1 MAKETDA
8 YKSLLD
14 RLELYT
20 EWPTVY
26 RFKFIFKTDEPQ
38 IGVTIESWFDKV
50 ENKRYIQSSA
60 KNYQSLTIDV
70 KIEKAEDVIEIYKKG
85 SDIKGLVML

>member
-1 MAKETDA
+1 MPEEHDA

-20 EWPTVY
+20 EWPALY
-26 RFKFIFKTDEPQ
+26 RFKFIFKTGDLQ
-38 IGVTIESWFDKV
+38 TAVIIERWFDKDV
-50 ENKRYIQSSA
+50 EKRYIQSSK

-70 KIEKAEDVIEIYKKG
+70 TMEKAEDVIEIYKKG
-85 SDIKGLVML
+85 AEIDGLVML

>member
-1 MAKETDA
+1 MANKKNA

-26 RFKFIFKTDEPQ
+26 RFKFIFKTEEPQ
-38 IGVTIESWFDKV
+38 TGITIESWFDEV
-50 ENKRYIQSSA
+50 IDKRYIQSSA

-70 KIEKAEDVIEIYKKG
+70 EMEKAEDVVEIYKKG
-85 SDIKGLVML
+85 AEIEGLVML

>member
-1 MAKETDA
+1 MPDNHDA

-20 EWPTVY
+20 EWPSTY
-26 RFKFIFKTDEPQ
+26 RFKFIFKTEEPQ
-38 IGVTIESWFDKV
+38 IGVIVEGWFDKNV
-50 ENKRYIQSSA
+50 DKRYIQSSA

-70 KIEKAEDVIEIYKKG
+70 EMEKAEDVIAIYKKG
-85 SDIKGLVML
+85 AEIKGLVML

>member
-1 MAKETDA
+1 MSKNHDA

-20 EWPTVY
+20 DWPSTY

-38 IGVTIESWFDKV
+38 TGVTVESWFD
-50 ENKRYIQSSA
+50 ETIDKRYIQSSA

-70 KIEKAEDVIEIYKKG
+70 EMETAEDVVEIYKKG
-85 SDIKGLVML
+85 AEIEGLVML

>member
-1 MAKETDA
+1 MAEKHDA

-26 RFKFIFKTDEPQ
+26 RFKFIFKTEDAKTAV
-38 IGVTIESWFDKV
+38 IIENWFDKTV
-50 ENKRYIQSSA
+50 EKRYIQSS
-60 KNYQSLTIDV
+60 KKKYQSLTIDV
-70 KIEKAEDVIEIYKKG
+70 NMETAEEVIKIYKNG
-85 SDIKGLVML
+85 AEIDGLVML